1 MQTGFYK
8 IYSAGKRFF
17 PFWLFLAS
25 LFFVANLFPQSPN
38 NLEQFYSLTDSLTK
52 QAIIELPDD
61 QDEILLTQNLGE
73 QYSIFSNHI
82 KTAFINNG
90 KEILDIPIEELSI
103 PHVNIVIESAGV
115 EYGEMFR
122 DGWFGTHYVQRYCT
136 LYGNY
141 LQSFSA
147 EGKREF
153 EYSIVDTV
161 KVEDIKSLENE
172 SFPFTKGKI
181 PPEPFLSG
189 LAEPLIAIGIAAAVV
204 ILFFSVRSK

>member
-8 IYSAGKRFF
+8 IYSSGKRFS
-17 PFWLFLAS
+17 PFWLFLSS
-25 LFFVANLFPQSPN
+25 LLFIVNLYPQSST

-52 QAIIELPDD
+52 QIIIELPDD
-61 QDEILLTQNLGE
+61 QDRILLTQNLGE
-73 QYSIFSNHI
+73 QYSLFSNHI
-82 KTAFINNG
+82 KTAFIKNST
-90 KEILDIPIEELSI
+90 EILDIPMEELSI
-103 PHVNIVIESAGV
+103 PHVNIVIENAGV

-122 DGWFGTHYVQRYCT
+122 DGWFGAHYVQRYCS

-147 EGKREF
+147 EGKKEF

-181 PPEPFLSG
+181 PSEPFLSG
-189 LAEPLIAIGIAAAVV
+189 IAEPIIAIGIAAAVV

>member
-8 IYSAGKRFF
+8 IYSSGKRFS
-17 PFWLFLAS
+17 PFWLFLSS
-25 LFFVANLFPQSPN
+25 LLFIVNLYPQSST

-52 QAIIELPDD
+52 QIIIELPDD
-61 QDEILLTQNLGE
+61 QDKILLTQNLGE
-73 QYSIFSNHI
+73 QYSLFSNHI
-82 KTAFINNG
+82 KTAFIKNST
-90 KEILDIPIEELSI
+90 EILDIPMEELSI
-103 PHVNIVIESAGV
+103 PHVNIVIENAGV

-122 DGWFGTHYVQRYCT
+122 DGWFGAHYVQRYCS

-147 EGKREF
+147 EGKKEF

-181 PPEPFLSG
+181 PSEPFLSG
-189 LAEPLIAIGIAAAVV
+189 IAEPIIAIGIAAAVV